1 MARCRFEATDL
12 NMDEIALMKLTG
24 TLLDSLRHPM
34 AVLLTDAQVCGA
46 IETTFRLCFQT
57 RFSEMMRQ
65 ASCFSAVNMVQ
76 LVFSHLPRLVRE
88 ADAAGTDA
96 SVVVVRLKPIALPF
110 AKVVDGPDTP
120 AMANLDETVVIKS
133 PPPAPTPSPFGIAC
147 LAEILLFLSKLLDGG
162 RLDDRGRCLA
172 ADALGV
178 IVEST
183 REQLET
189 VPRLFRIMSND
200 VCRNL
205 IALVSINTAPLVLR
219 QLIHPLGALFRLYRR
234 RFVSQFGFFMER
246 LIEALKSKPSSNPR
260 MLTRFIETRTVLL
273 ELALEFLEDDDLIVD
288 LYVHYECDIRYPML
302 LTELIACLTELANVF
317 DNKAG
322 GSESTALLAMQMLN
336 RMLFELAVHAKGF
349 KMAGG
354 ISGSPTPSHCSADF
368 SESRRLKQIMQ
379 EAASLYNKKPK
390 EAFAFLHRQGLL
402 EEPAGSEEV
411 ARFLR
416 RTPGLDK
423 RTMGE
428 YLAKEGNEVILLAY
442 LSDFDFQP
450 GETIDMALRKVLE
463 SFRLPGEAQ
472 QIDRVV
478 EAFAAV
484 YYRSVGCKA
493 AFGSQDA
500 THVLA
505 FSIIMLN
512 TDLYNPQNQKRMTI
526 DEFLRNNRGINEGAD
541 FDPDLLRHIYREI
554 SEREIVLPE
563 EVQSAE
569 YVWRMVLSRAD
580 AYAQGLDGMPELA
593 PTPPVPHLG
602 SVLGLLFSPLLACY
616 LTEGLRPEELSKLS
630 FAGIDLLSRVLGD
643 LELHPLIA
651 ELIEALWQA
660 TGIPAQLSSQP
671 NGGNGGPGSPRPS
684 VSQPGSP
691 IPPPPSATR
700 ARVVRHV
707 ARSEACH
714 RTLKTLFAIVQSSGP
729 SLRAGWRTVCT
740 ALFAF
745 ADAGLLNLE
754 MVDPELRN
762 EIKLATNLD
771 VKPGTPYEAS
781 LAGSNGASG
790 VPTGGILSAFSSY
803 IVSSAPDSGSQ
814 GAEQPQEPVDP
825 AAKDRALQVL
835 REACQLDRILQET
848 RYFEADSLHA
858 LLQALSQGLLFSAG
872 GPVSEHSLVIVLE
885 LLVYVAWQNRD
896 RLAMFWPMLSSCL
909 ADLSKL
915 PRRRLCEHA
924 VMGLGRICL
933 WLTER
938 PAASQAEL
946 DVDALEGP
954 PPLFLQVLCHVAPD
968 TFEYIAAPAALL
980 ALRIA
985 EAARSGAGLS
995 ATLWPHYFTLL
1006 SRASRLRA
1014 CDDSTYGLLAILI
1027 PQQPEDPLLLPLD
1040 FFSEYLDLLSSFIAN
1055 SVEVRPGSEVTH
1067 LSLASK
1073 DSLRSPTE
1081 AASTVASA
1089 TRALEGLFELQS
1101 RLKHYD
1107 WSTYILPLHLEV
1119 AKLCAHPSRVLRQ
1132 HCLYLL
1138 QRLVLSLD
1146 YAQSASSRAVLPS
1159 LFEEVLLPLL
1169 AVKPASPG
1177 ADQRLMEVSDET
1189 QMQVAS
1195 ILTKALLR
1203 HVPILL
1209 EEGHVAFL
1217 AFWSRILQSLLD
1229 VMQGRSDILRE
1240 SVPESIKNMLLV
1252 MDTAGP
1258 LSASSE
1264 AHVREFWVTTW
1275 SLLDPINP
1283 RLHQEFNAHRAS
1295 HQPVEERRPSVSE
1308 SMAALAVADKGAE
1321 ETGKDVADDE
1331 DCHEDVNEEGSDARE
1346 EVASTQDEEVISA
1359 PTLDGTDAIPIE
1371 DAASTQEEEDN
1382 EAASTQEAS
1391 EPEPEH
1397 LQEEEAVQPD
1407 DEDTRPTTLFEV

>member
-1 MARCRFEATDL
+1 MAKCRFEATDL

-34 AVLLTDAQVCGA
+34 AVLLTDSQVCAA

-76 LVFSHLPRLVRE
+76 LIFSHLPRLLRE
-88 ADAAGTDA
+88 SNAQIAVDG
-96 SVVVVRLKPIALPF
+96 VKLKPIALPF
-110 AKVVDGPDTP
+110 AKAADGVETP
-120 AMANLDETVVIKS
+120 AMETRMDETVVIQS
-133 PPPAPTPSPFGIAC
+133 PPPPSPVPFGVAC
-147 LAEILLFLSKLLDGG
+147 LAEILLFLSRLLDGG
-162 RLDDRGRCLA
+162 RLDDRGRGLA

-178 IVEST
+178 VMEST
-183 REQLET
+183 HTLLES
-189 VPRLFRIMSND
+189 VPKLFKIVSND
-200 VCRNL
+200 ICRNL
-205 IALVSINTAPLVLR
+205 IALVSINTAPQVLR
-219 QLIHPLGALFRLYRR
+219 QLIHPLAALFRTYRR
-234 RFVSQFGFFMER
+234 RFVSQFGYFMER
-246 LIEALKSKPSSNPR
+246 LIDALKAKPSSNPR
-260 MLTRFIETRTVLL
+260 MLSRFIETRTVLL

-288 LYVHYECDIRYPML
+288 LYVHYECDVRYSML
-302 LTELIACLTELANVF
+302 LSELISCLTELSNIHE
-317 DNKAG
+317 NKAG

-336 RMLFELAVHAKGF
+336 RMLFELALHAKGF

-354 ISGSPTPSHCSADF
+354 ISVSPTPSHTSADF
-368 SESRRLKQIMQ
+368 SESRRLKQILQ
-379 EAASLYNKKPK
+379 EAALLYNKKPK
-390 EAFAFLHRQGLL
+390 EAFAFLHRQGLF
-402 EEPAGSEEV
+402 EETPAAEEI
-411 ARFLR
+411 ARFMR

-428 YLAKEGNEVILLAY
+428 YLAKEGNEEILLAY
-442 LSDFDFQP
+442 LSDFDFKA
-450 GETIDMALRKVLE
+450 GETIDMAIRKVLE

-478 EAFAAV
+478 EAFASV
-484 YYRSVGCKA
+484 YFKSVGCNA
-493 AFGSQDA
+493 SFASQDA

-512 TDLYNPQNQKRMTI
+512 TDLYNPQNQRRMTQE
-526 DEFLRNNRGINEGAD
+526 EFIRNNRGINDGAD
-541 FDPDLLRHIYREI
+541 FDPELLRHIYREI

-569 YVWRMVLSRAD
+569 YVWKTVMSRAD
-580 AYAQGLDGMPELA
+580 SYATGLDSMPVIPSTAPVAHLA
-593 PTPPVPHLG
+593 
-602 SVLGLLFSPLLACY
+602 SVLSLLFSPLISCY
-616 LTEGLRPEELSKLS
+616 LVESPRPEELSKIS

-643 LELHPLIA
+643 LELHPLMA

-660 TGIPAQLSSQP
+660 TGIPAQINSS
-671 NGGNGGPGSPRPS
+671 GGPGSPRQP
-684 VSQPGSP
+684 SQPGSP
-691 IPPPPSATR
+691 VPPHPSASR
-700 ARVVRHV
+700 ARVIRHV
-707 ARSEACH
+707 AKSEACH

-740 ALFAF
+740 GLFAF

-771 VKPGTPYEAS
+771 VKPGTPFEISSAT
-781 LAGSNGASG
+781 ANGTGSGPS
-790 VPTGGILSAFSSY
+790 GGILSAFSSY
-803 IVSSAPDSGSQ
+803 IVSSAPESASQ
-814 GAEQPQEPVDP
+814 SAEAEPVDP
-825 AAKDRALQVL
+825 AAKDRALQVI

-872 GPVSEHSLVIVLE
+872 GTVSEHSLVIVLE

-896 RLAMFWPMLSSCL
+896 RLSMFWPMLSSCL

-915 PRRRLCEHA
+915 PMRRLCEHA

-938 PAASQAEL
+938 PPSSSQSEL
-946 DVDALEGP
+946 DLDALEGP

-968 TFEYIAAPAALL
+968 TFEYIAAPAAVL
-980 ALRIA
+980 ALRIV
-985 EAARSGAGLS
+985 EAAKSGPGLS
-995 ATLWPHYFTLL
+995 TSIWPHYFTLL
-1006 SRASRLRA
+1006 SRASRLRV
-1014 CDDSTYGLLAILI
+1014 CDASTYGLLTILL
-1027 PQQPEDPLLLPLD
+1027 PQKSDDPLLLPLD
-1040 FFSEYLDLLSSFIAN
+1040 FFSEYMDLLATFIAN
-1055 SVEVRPGSEVTH
+1055 SVEVRPGNEITH

-1081 AASTVASA
+1081 SPSTITAATK
-1089 TRALEGLFELQS
+1089 ALENFSELQS

-1107 WSTYILPLHLEV
+1107 WRTYILPMHVEI
-1119 AKLCAHPSRVLRQ
+1119 AKLCTHPSRVLRQ

-1146 YAQSASSRAVLPS
+1146 YGQSSSSREVLPR
-1159 LFEEVLLPLL
+1159 LFDDVLLPLL
-1169 AVKPASPG
+1169 AVKLASPG
-1177 ADQRLMEVSDET
+1177 SDQRLMEVGDET

-1203 HVPILL
+1203 HVAILL
-1209 EEGHVAFL
+1209 ESGHEEFL
-1217 AFWSRILQSLLD
+1217 VFWTRVLQSLLD

-1258 LSASSE
+1258 LAASDDE
-1264 AHVREFWVTTW
+1264 KVKKFWQTTW

-1283 RLHQEFNAHRAS
+1283 RLHQEFEAHRAS
-1295 HQPVEERRPSVSE
+1295 QSVEEPRESISQSVAALTIEAEREEAQADEVENKIESESLPTENGSSETNSDHLVSE
-1308 SMAALAVADKGAE
+1308 EQDALEA
-1321 ETGKDVADDE
+1321 
-1331 DCHEDVNEEGSDARE
+1331 HEDADEPAENSVVEDDPTNLQPDCEEA
-1346 EVASTQDEEVISA
+1346 DEE
-1359 PTLDGTDAIPIE
+1359 P
-1371 DAASTQEEEDN
+1371 
-1382 EAASTQEAS
+1382 
-1391 EPEPEH
+1391 
-1397 LQEEEAVQPD
+1397 
-1407 DEDTRPTTLFEV
+1407 RPTTLFEV